1 MLDLA
6 SLICENLNHQD
17 MINDRFEILQY
28 YKGLINKFDDEYL
41 YDSFYAGC
49 YSDLIKLMVCFSYI
63 ENANSL
69 NEDHIRL
76 IRLLVKNI
84 NGLLFSLA
92 NK

>member
-17 MINDRFEILQY
+17 MMNDRFEILQY
-28 YKGLINKFDDEYL
+28 YKGLINKFEDEYL
-41 YDSFYAGC
+41 YGSFYAGC
-49 YSDLIKLMVCFSYI
+49 YSDLIKNLVCFGYI
-63 ENANSL
+63 ESAKSL
-69 NEDHIRL
+69 DEDHIRL